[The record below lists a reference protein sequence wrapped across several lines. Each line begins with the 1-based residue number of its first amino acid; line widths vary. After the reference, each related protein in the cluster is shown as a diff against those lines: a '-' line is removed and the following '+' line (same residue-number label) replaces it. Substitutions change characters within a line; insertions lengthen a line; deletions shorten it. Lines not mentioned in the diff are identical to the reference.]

1 MAKLFPF
8 TQHEAVLLL
17 EAYIETQR
25 PGALRPRVVKQL
37 SNDLRQMALNKG
49 LVIDEVYRNTN
60 GISFQLSSMESAY
73 VGTTLRK
80 PATRLFS
87 ETVALY
93 RENHEEYEKLLKEAK
108 SMVSG
113 HPTNEQRFMD
123 WLATQLPSRKVPDLH
138 SVFVEIELFCR
149 KIKVLRQPLFETFDY
164 ETIAKVKKTVE
175 QNKIFTITHKKQMTL
190 VRMGMQ
196 YYSQYIRD
204 GHYNGEGS
212 QTMSTPAVTDPVQ
225 SKVIP
230 EPLRKIE
237 DANSNKPVAIQE
249 KDKKIQSTDSQ
260 PEETALSKEERIR
273 AALKYESKRNSYGTT
288 IEFLRGM
295 VHLPEKEIKAIL
307 SQAQWA
313 EFRYG
318 KYFYVE
324 TKIEANDSQSQP
336 DTNPDEL
343 VVDFLENESYRF
355 TKPVSYT
362 YAGSTYK
369 VASWQEL
376 YVDICGLLFSD
387 YRGEFLSVMNKDV
400 PGLHTLAFADG
411 RNYKKMLRPRP
422 FAPGYYIETN
432 MDANSI
438 MRRIKG
444 LYLLMGLGDLL
455 KITYRRAD
463 KNLSIASGKA
473 ASAPQLPTDTEYD
486 WHREGLQIAD
496 WTKDDPYTY
505 TQPEAY
511 AYNGV
516 TKRVDKWGTLYTDVC
531 GLLFSDY
538 HDIFM
543 TVMNGDVPGYNTLA
557 FADEEHKDSIRSAKI
572 FAPGYYLEANAGA
585 TTIMRRIRGLVML
598 CGVED
603 KLLVSYHSSK
613 ERISLP
619 SYKSTVE
626 TDEGAYVIGGFKRFL
641 LEKQGLAE
649 KTAVNYCTYLRAV
662 EEYMK
667 QHELG
672 TSLLDATADSI
683 HDIIST
689 LMARRD
695 FEDTN
700 TQSHHKYSAA
710 LGQFAYYLG
719 GTPPMF
725 KSMPEN
731 QEVQEKAI
739 DVPEPIPV
747 DVRWQAI
754 LADSFPDGYILDDFL
769 SQFQAS
775 AYWQERY
782 DENCPIEGAAID
794 DAMKAL
800 GSVRDGRVYAKKE
813 EDNQLISEICD
824 EINSIL
830 SQFSTVYRSS
840 IYERYR
846 DQLAACSI
854 YTEQVM
860 TQQLKAT
867 AKGSFYSTYQVF
879 AHPGQEPSVMQDCR
893 KVLRNHGGAMSAS
906 DVSKELWFIPYDTV
920 YQSLVNDS
928 EALNIGNSV
937 WMLAE
942 HFPLTKEDAGKIGDM
957 LDECFLTQ
965 DFIQQSELMP
975 LLQQHLPSIADNLSG
990 LHFIAVFNILNYH
1003 LKNRFGFSKAIISPK
1018 GAKTDFRDLFRGFAR
1033 EHERFTLDELSAFA
1047 SELSVPIYWESTF
1060 DGGAVR
1066 LNKAE
1071 FINRKQ
1077 ISFDVEL
1084 TDEVLESFC
1093 TGDYLSI
1100 QALSSAMM
1108 VHLPPCGYSWN
1119 GFLLISYLY
1128 GFSKTF
1134 RLIYNSISKTGYY
1147 GAMVRRSCK
1156 EIDSYERLLERI
1168 LTDDNTWSTE
1178 AEALSLLVKEGYQA
1192 RLRLNGIGQI
1202 VEKARQNK
1210 LTDGM

>member
-1 MAKLFPF
+1 MKTSKELF
-8 TQHEAVLLL
+8 
-17 EAYIETQR
+17 IEWLANR
-25 PGALRPRVVKQL
+25 IPSSRFPK
-37 SNDLRQMALNKG
+37 
-49 LVIDEVYRNTN
+49 
-60 GISFQLSSMESAY
+60 ISFAVAEVERFAHKKGFFTGSLFDIDDPRITGGLLTAINAD
-73 VGTTLRK
+73 K
-80 PATRLFS
+80 IFRL
-87 ETVALY
+87 THV
-93 RENHEEYEKLLKEAK
+93 KLLKDIDDSVLYYHKYVIERGKTANEDASPAKEGGEYSPRGDEEFLPGKNSCGDSTYKEYISIVLEPEKQSGEDDYQEQVSKTEKNMNDDSSFPEVMAVKLTGEEVKILEARKRMMVNKDELKEKTQTIEK
-108 SMVSG
+108 SQGLSDDITTAEKETTSETWNVQSKDQDELLTTLQTRNISYIDERTEGGDLWIVGGLSLRETVFSLREQGYCFFYFCNGSG
-113 HPTNEQRFMD
+113 CTGGKSA
-123 WLATQLPSRKVPDLH
+123 W
-138 SVFVEIELFCR
+138 C
-149 KIKVLRQPLFETFDY
+149 FD
-164 ETIAKVKKTVE
+164 EK
-175 QNKIFTITHKKQMTL
+175 QSKKQMEKIEKEKQKRISETI
-190 VRMGMQ
+190 V
-196 YYSQYIRD
+196 SA
-204 GHYNGEGS
+204 S
-212 QTMSTPAVTDPVQ
+212 
-225 SKVIP
+225 SKV
-230 EPLRKIE
+230 
-237 DANSNKPVAIQE
+237 
-249 KDKKIQSTDSQ
+249 
-260 PEETALSKEERIR
+260 
-273 AALKYESKRNSYGTT
+273 
-288 IEFLRGM
+288 
-295 VHLPEKEIKAIL
+295 
-307 SQAQWA
+307 
-313 EFRYG
+313 
-318 KYFYVE
+318 
-324 TKIEANDSQSQP
+324 
-336 DTNPDEL
+336 
-343 VVDFLENESYRF
+343 
-355 TKPVSYT
+355 
-362 YAGSTYK
+362 
-369 VASWQEL
+369 
-376 YVDICGLLFSD
+376 
-387 YRGEFLSVMNKDV
+387 
-400 PGLHTLAFADG
+400 
-411 RNYKKMLRPRP
+411 
-422 FAPGYYIETN
+422 
-432 MDANSI
+432 
-438 MRRIKG
+438 
-444 LYLLMGLGDLL
+444 
-455 KITYRRAD
+455 
-463 KNLSIASGKA
+463 
-473 ASAPQLPTDTEYD
+473 ASAPQIPDDIEYD

-516 TKRVDKWGTLYTDVC
+516 TKLVNKWGTLYAEVC
-531 GLLFSDY
+531 GLLFADY

-543 TVMNGDVPGYNTLA
+543 TVMNGDIPGYNRLA
-557 FADEEHKDSIRSAKI
+557 FADEEHKDSIRHAKSI
-572 FAPGYYLEANAGA
+572 APGYYLEANADA
-585 TTIMRRIRGLVML
+585 TTMMRRIRGLVIL

-603 KLLVSYHSSK
+603 KLFVSYHSSK

-619 SYKSTVE
+619 SHKGTVE
-626 TDEGAYVIGGFKRFL
+626 TDEGTFVLDSFKRFL

-649 KTAVNYCTYLRAV
+649 KTAVNYCTYLRTV
-662 EEYMK
+662 DEYTK

-672 TSLLDATADSI
+672 FSLLDATADSI
-683 HDIIST
+683 PGIIGT
-689 LMARRD
+689 LMARQD
-695 FEDTN
+695 FAESN
-700 TQSHHKYSAA
+700 TKSHHKYSAT
-710 LGQFAYYLG
+710 LGQYAIYLG

-725 KSMPEN
+725 KTMQEN
-731 QEVQEKAI
+731 RVVQEKAI
-739 DVPEPIPV
+739 EVREQAPV
-747 DVRWQAI
+747 DDRWQAI

-813 EDNQLISEICD
+813 EDNLLISEICD

-830 SQFSTVYRSS
+830 SQYSTVYRSS

-879 AHPGQEPSVMQDCR
+879 ARPRQEPSVMQDCR

-942 HFPLTKEDAGKIGDM
+942 HFPLTKEDAGIIGDM

-1003 LKNRFGFSKAIISPK
+1003 LKNRFSFSKAIISPK

-1066 LNKAE
+1066 LNNAE

-1077 ISFDVEL
+1077 IVFDVEA

-1100 QALSSAMM
+1100 QALSPAMM

-1147 GAMVRRSCK
+1147 GAMVRRSCEK
-1156 EIDSYERLLERI
+1156 IDNYERLLERI

-1178 AEALSLLVKEGYQA
+1178 AEALSLLVKDGYQA

>member
-1 MAKLFPF
+1 MARQIPF
-8 TQHEAVLLL
+8 SSHEAVLLL
-17 EAYIETQR
+17 DALLEAQRTQQPKR
-25 PGALRPRVVKQL
+25 LVVKRL
-37 SNDLRQMALNKG
+37 SDELRRMAVNNG
-49 LVIDEVYRNTN
+49 LDIDDIYRNTN
-60 GISFQLSSMESAY
+60 GISFQISSMESAY
-73 VGTTLRK
+73 TGVTIQK
-80 PATRLFS
+80 PATRLFT

-93 RENHEEYEKLLKEAK
+93 RNNREEYEKLLKEAK
-108 SMVSG
+108 LMISG
-113 HPTNEQRFMD
+113 HPSNEQRFMD
-123 WLATQLPSRKVPDLH
+123 WLAVQLPSRKAPELH
-138 SVFVEIELFCR
+138 SVFTEIEKYCR
-149 KIKVLRQPLFETFDY
+149 KIKVLRQPLFDTFDY

-175 QNKIFTITHKKQMTL
+175 QNKIFTITHKKQMAL

-196 YYSQYIRD
+196 YYSQYIRE
-204 GHYNGEGS
+204 GHYKSEDS
-212 QTMSTPAVTDPVQ
+212 QVASNSQVAEAVQ
-225 SKVIP
+225 SKVMP
-230 EPLRKIE
+230 EPVKKVE
-237 DANSNKPVAIQE
+237 DTNLLQPIVTQE
-249 KDKKIQSTDSQ
+249 TVTVNQNTDLQ
-260 PEETALSKEERIR
+260 HEETAPSKEERVR
-273 AALKYESKRNSYGTT
+273 VALELESKRNSYGTT

-318 KYFYVE
+318 KYSYVE

-336 DTNPDEL
+336 DANLDEF

-455 KITYRRAD
+455 KITYRSAD
-463 KNLSIASGKA
+463 KNHSIASSKV
-473 ASAPQLPTDTEYD
+473 ASAPQLPSDTEYD

-496 WTKDDPYTY
+496 WTKDDSYTY

-516 TKRVDKWGTLYTDVC
+516 TKRVDKWGTLCTDIC
-531 GLLFSDY
+531 GLLFTDY

-557 FADEEHKDSIRSAKI
+557 FADEEHKDSIRSAKS
-572 FAPGYYLEANAGA
+572 FAPGYYLESNAGA
-585 TTIMRRIRGLVML
+585 TTIMRRIRGLVVL

-603 KLLVSYHSSK
+603 KLLVSYHNSK

-626 TDEGAYVIGGFKRFL
+626 TDEGAAVLDNFKSFL

-662 EEYMK
+662 EEYAK

-672 TSLLDATADSI
+672 FSLFSATADSI
-683 HDIIST
+683 QDIIDT

-695 FEDTN
+695 FTDSN

-710 LGQFAYYLG
+710 LGQYTFYLG

-725 KSMPEN
+725 KSIPEN

-739 DVPEPIPV
+739 EVREQAPV
-747 DVRWQAI
+747 DDRWQAI

-813 EDNQLISEICD
+813 EDNQLISEISD
-824 EINSIL
+824 EINNIL
-830 SQFSTVYRSS
+830 SQYSTVYRSS

-879 AHPGQEPSVMQDCR
+879 ARLGQEPSVMQDCR

-942 HFPLTKEDAGKIGDM
+942 HFPLSKEDAETIGDM

-975 LLQQHLPSIADNLSG
+975 LLRNRLPSIADNLSG

-1047 SELSVPIYWESTF
+1047 SDLSVPIYWESTF

-1077 ISFDVEL
+1077 IAFDVEA
-1084 TDEVLESFC
+1084 TDKVLESFC

-1119 GFLLISYLY
+1119 GFLLLSYLY

-1147 GAMVRRSCK
+1147 GAMVRRSCE

-1178 AEALSLLVKEGYQA
+1178 TEALSLLVKDGYQA